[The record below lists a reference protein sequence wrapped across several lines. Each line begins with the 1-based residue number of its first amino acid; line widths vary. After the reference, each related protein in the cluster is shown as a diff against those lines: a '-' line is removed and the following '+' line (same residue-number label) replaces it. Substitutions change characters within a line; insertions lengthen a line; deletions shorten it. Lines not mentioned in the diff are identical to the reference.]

1 MKNITIVAKT
11 SIETAVKLQNAI
23 NLGFDASIDINP
35 ANDVKVKND
44 LFVYTS
50 RTEGEKI
57 VETIIISSE
66 ALVKIIRII
75 GNFYCTVKP
84 LIITTQNI
92 FKGMGDQFKNVIG
105 KTCTI
110 VNGRK
115 RKQPVTRTRH
125 TNITTGDGTKI
136 DTRISVTSFSDEVAL
151 AAIDAEFDK
160 LGYHK

>member
-66 ALVKIIRII
+66 AWSKSS
-75 GNFYCTVKP
+75 GSSATFTAP
-84 LIITTQNI
+84 
-92 FKGMGDQFKNVIG
+92 
-105 KTCTI
+105 
-110 VNGRK
+110 
-115 RKQPVTRTRH
+115 
-125 TNITTGDGTKI
+125 
-136 DTRISVTSFSDEVAL
+136 
-151 AAIDAEFDK
+151 
-160 LGYHK
+160 